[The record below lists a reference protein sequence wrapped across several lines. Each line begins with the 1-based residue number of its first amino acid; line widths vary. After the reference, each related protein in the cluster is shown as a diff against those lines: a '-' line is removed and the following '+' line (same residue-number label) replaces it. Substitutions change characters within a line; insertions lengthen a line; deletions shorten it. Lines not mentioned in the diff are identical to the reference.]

1 MATEGCQ
8 QVPASSSKDKSP
20 VPPPP
25 PPVKP
30 ALLLRNFQIQFVIG
44 LLDRVGVPPRGTDV
58 SGCRIVAKVKVLGL
72 SEDAVKAIWEMRFT
86 VAMRKHSKAIAERA
100 GLLDITEA

>member
-8 QVPASSSKDKSP
+8 QVRASSSKDKSP
-20 VPPPP
+20 VPP

-72 SEDAVKAIWEMRFT
+72 SEAAVKAIWEMRFT
-86 VAMRKHSKAIAERA
+86 VAMRKHSKAVAERA
-100 GLLDITEA
+100 GLLDSTEA